1 MQLIEILLPLYDN
14 EDQPFP
20 ADLFTRVRNELT
32 ERFGGLTVFSRAPAQ
47 GLWNNAG
54 ETRHDDIVVFEVMTR
69 EIDPAWW
76 ATYRHGLEQ
85 TFRQHEI
92 VVRAHAV
99 LLL

>member
-14 EDQPFP
+14 QGQPFP
-20 ADLFTRVRNELT
+20 EELFTRVRNELA

-47 GLWNNAG
+47 GLWTNAG
-54 ETRHDDIVVFEVMTR
+54 ETRHDDIAVFEVMTR

-76 ATYRHGLEQ
+76 AAYRQGLEQ
-85 TFRQHEI
+85 TFRQQEI